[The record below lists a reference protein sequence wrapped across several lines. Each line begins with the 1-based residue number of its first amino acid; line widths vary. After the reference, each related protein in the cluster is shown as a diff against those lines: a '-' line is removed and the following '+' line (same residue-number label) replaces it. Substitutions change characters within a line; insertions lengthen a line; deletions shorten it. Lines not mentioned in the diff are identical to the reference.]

1 MSQNK
6 IMPKNESHSVNQTIK
21 QKVYVN
27 MLSHKS
33 SISLDIMLNSKEQT
47 IVTKKFKKLKLIL
60 KRPKIKIITHSVSPK
75 KISNKIYTYQKTM
88 KQDKTLLYNKKILSE
103 KSKINKNKNNNKC
116 LIIPKN
122 QNSSFSTIKNKK
134 KNNYYDGVNSLMNL
148 LNEIIFQLKKFFFNK
163 IKYYNNSYQK
173 KYINKNNSINIFN
186 KKVDTLSLP
195 ILSNSKNFL
204 EEIKLE
210 NKTIV
215 YKNIINDKSQTN
227 DDYSLDSDSCD
238 KNLNIISKGDIKK
251 LEESD
256 QEENE
261 NNNYDK
267 DDQNIKRNYSYD
279 KKDTNYNQNNL
290 ILSEIKEELENI
302 SHNREIISN
311 KKNIISRESLLFSDG
326 KINIIN
332 NSKSGNKGSKNCD
345 KNNRE
350 ENSIKQ
356 SKKIKQQLTPNT
368 KINKSENLFID
379 KISFEK
385 IEANNLFENS
395 RNKTKNKNI
404 SFWNS
409 ITNSTSENINLNNYG
424 KLHNYNL
431 KECYENT
438 CNTFEETTNFNDNEN
453 NPINKISLV
462 EEKNNSNVING
473 YSEIINNKELN
484 NFNNSINKNEN
495 IIEKS
500 GELFFSVNELNESKN
515 QNVLININKIPL
527 DEKEEYE
534 IEINDNNRAYAEYKI
549 IDKSKRL
556 ISFLSN
562 DEQNY
567 MNNDYKK
574 IFKAKIPFYAYLNI
588 IRKIFRKK
596 REESINSDKEI
607 EILNNN
613 KKHQVS
619 FSKNSYETFIKKLI
633 IELHKINYKNYITEN
648 TTITD
653 NEIKNFE
660 NKIKHLK
667 NRTLDLLIKKHY
679 LKSAK
684 DKLRLISENND
695 KIDEMKC
702 DIYNLFQRLKYKIKN
717 KNDFE
722 IVLTILYKYENIT
735 SRDIKIT
742 KMIYNK
748 RKTENENN
756 INKINLGSLILPF
769 FYIASFLYNFQN

>member
-1 MSQNK
+1 M

-21 QKVYVN
+21 QKVYAN

-75 KISNKIYTYQKTM
+75 KISDKIYTYQKTM

-116 LIIPKN
+116 LVIPKN
-122 QNSSFSTIKNKK
+122 HNSSFSTIKNKK

-163 IKYYNNSYQK
+163 IKYYNNAYQK
-173 KYINKNNSINIFN
+173 KYINENNSINIFN

-227 DDYSLDSDSCD
+227 DGYSLDSDSCD

-350 ENSIKQ
+350 DNSIKQ

-409 ITNSTSENINLNNYG
+409 ITNSTSENINLNNNYG

-462 EEKNNSNVING
+462 EEKNNSNLING

-527 DEKEEYE
+527 YEEEEYE

-562 DEQNY
+562 NEQNY
-567 MNNDYKK
+567 KNNDYKK

-596 REESINSDKEI
+596 REASINSDKEI

-648 TTITD
+648 TIITD
-653 NEIKNFE
+653 NDIKNFE

-684 DKLRLISENND
+684 DKLRLISENNE

-748 RKTENENN
+748 RKTENEND

-769 FYIASFLYNFQN
+769 FYIASFVYNFQN

>member
-1 MSQNK
+1 M

-21 QKVYVN
+21 QKVYAN

-103 KSKINKNKNNNKC
+103 KSKINKNKNNNKF

-163 IKYYNNSYQK
+163 IKYYNNAYQK
-173 KYINKNNSINIFN
+173 KYINENNSINIFN

-227 DDYSLDSDSCD
+227 DGYSLDSDSCD

-350 ENSIKQ
+350 DNSIKQ

-409 ITNSTSENINLNNYG
+409 ITNSTSENINLNNNYG

-431 KECYENT
+431 KEYYENT

-462 EEKNNSNVING
+462 EEKNNSNLING

-527 DEKEEYE
+527 YEEEEYE

-567 MNNDYKK
+567 KNNDYKK
-574 IFKAKIPFYAYLNI
+574 IFKAKIPFDAYLNI

>member
-1 MSQNK
+1 M

-60 KRPKIKIITHSVSPK
+60 KRPKIKIITHSVSQK

-122 QNSSFSTIKNKK
+122 QNLSLSTIKNKK

-148 LNEIIFQLKKFFFNK
+148 LNKIIFQLKKFFFNK
-163 IKYYNNSYQK
+163 IKYYNNAYQK
-173 KYINKNNSINIFN
+173 KYINENNSINIFN

-256 QEENE
+256 PEENE

-326 KINIIN
+326 RINIIN

-350 ENSIKQ
+350 DNSIKQ

-385 IEANNLFENS
+385 IEANILFENS

-409 ITNSTSENINLNNYG
+409 ITNSTSENINLNNNYG

-462 EEKNNSNVING
+462 EEKNNSNLING

-567 MNNDYKK
+567 KNNDYKK
-574 IFKAKIPFYAYLNI
+574 IFKAKIPFDAYLNI

-648 TTITD
+648 TIITD
-653 NEIKNFE
+653 NDIKNFE

-702 DIYNLFQRLKYKIKN
+702 DIYNLFQKLKYKIKN
-717 KNDFE
+717 KNDFD

-748 RKTENENN
+748 RKTENEND

-769 FYIASFLYNFQN
+769 FYIASFVYNFQN

>member
-1 MSQNK
+1 M
-6 IMPKNESHSVNQTIK
+6 IIPKNESHSVNQTIK

-60 KRPKIKIITHSVSPK
+60 KRPKIKIIAHSVSPK
-75 KISNKIYTYQKTM
+75 KISDKIYTYQKTM

-148 LNEIIFQLKKFFFNK
+148 LNEIIFQLKKIFFNK
-163 IKYYNNSYQK
+163 IKYYNNAYQK
-173 KYINKNNSINIFN
+173 KYINENNSINIFN

-210 NKTIV
+210 NKTII
-215 YKNIINDKSQTN
+215 YKNIINDKSKTN
-227 DDYSLDSDSCD
+227 DDYPLDSDSCD

-256 QEENE
+256 PEENE

-350 ENSIKQ
+350 DNSIKQ

-409 ITNSTSENINLNNYG
+409 ITNSTSENINLNNNYG

-462 EEKNNSNVING
+462 EEKNNSNLING

-515 QNVLININKIPL
+515 QNVLNNINKIPL

-567 MNNDYKK
+567 KNNDYKK
-574 IFKAKIPFYAYLNI
+574 IFKAKIPFDAYLNI

-596 REESINSDKEI
+596 REASINSDKEI

-648 TTITD
+648 TIITD
-653 NEIKNFE
+653 NDIKNFE

-684 DKLRLISENND
+684 EKLRLISENND

-702 DIYNLFQRLKYKIKN
+702 DIYNLFQKLKYKIKN
-717 KNDFE
+717 KNNFE

-748 RKTENENN
+748 RKTENEND

-769 FYIASFLYNFQN
+769 FYIASFVYNFQN

>member
-1 MSQNK
+1 M

-75 KISNKIYTYQKTM
+75 KISDKIYTYQKTM

-103 KSKINKNKNNNKC
+103 KSKINKNKNNDKC

-173 KYINKNNSINIFN
+173 KYINKNNSISIFN

-256 QEENE
+256 PEENE

-279 KKDTNYNQNNL
+279 KKDTNYNQKNL

-326 KINIIN
+326 KINIIS
-332 NSKSGNKGSKNCD
+332 NSKSGNKGNKNCD

-350 ENSIKQ
+350 DNSIKQ

-409 ITNSTSENINLNNYG
+409 ITNSTSENINLNNNYG

-462 EEKNNSNVING
+462 EEKNNSNLING

-484 NFNNSINKNEN
+484 INKNEN

-515 QNVLININKIPL
+515 QNILININKIPL
-527 DEKEEYE
+527 DEEEEYE
-534 IEINDNNRAYAEYKI
+534 I
-549 IDKSKRL
+549 
-556 ISFLSN
+556 
-562 DEQNY
+562 
-567 MNNDYKK
+567 
-574 IFKAKIPFYAYLNI
+574 
-588 IRKIFRKK
+588 
-596 REESINSDKEI
+596 
-607 EILNNN
+607 
-613 KKHQVS
+613 
-619 FSKNSYETFIKKLI
+619 
-633 IELHKINYKNYITEN
+633 
-648 TTITD
+648 
-653 NEIKNFE
+653 
-660 NKIKHLK
+660 
-667 NRTLDLLIKKHY
+667 
-679 LKSAK
+679 
-684 DKLRLISENND
+684 
-695 KIDEMKC
+695 
-702 DIYNLFQRLKYKIKN
+702 
-717 KNDFE
+717 
-722 IVLTILYKYENIT
+722 
-735 SRDIKIT
+735 
-742 KMIYNK
+742 
-748 RKTENENN
+748 
-756 INKINLGSLILPF
+756 
-769 FYIASFLYNFQN
+769 